1 MIKRTIVFTS
11 PCKVTVKDNQLIVEN
26 RDSGEVKKA
35 PVEDLGIVIIEH
47 PMTNISIPALNAL
60 SANNCAVVLCDT
72 RHMPVSMLF
81 NLESNSVQAERYRQQ
96 SEASLPFKKNLWK
109 QIIQAKILN
118 QSRLLSELGLDGEKL
133 KPYYMNVKS
142 GDTDN
147 REGIAASIYWDSLL
161 GKEFVRTRYGDDP
174 NPLLNY
180 GYAILRAG
188 MTRAIMGSGL
198 FPAFGLFHKNR
209 YNAFPLADDL
219 MEPYRPYVDQLVV
232 QSLREGKG
240 QLNTESK
247 QLLLKV
253 MFLDT
258 RFKDMTRPLELA
270 LSITTASMARCFAGE
285 SKTIEYPEL

>member
-11 PCKVTVKDNQLIVEN
+11 PCKVTAKDNQLVAEN
-26 RDSGEVKKA
+26 RDNGEVKKT
-35 PVEDLGIVIIEH
+35 PIEDLGIVIIEH

-60 SANNCAVVLCDT
+60 SANNCAVVLCDA
-72 RHMPVSMLF
+72 RHMPMSMLL
-81 NLESNSVQAERYRQQ
+81 NLDSNSVQAERYHQQ
-96 SEASLPFKKNLWK
+96 SEASVPLKKNLWK
-109 QIIQAKILN
+109 QIVQAKILN
-118 QSRLLSELGLDGEKL
+118 QSKLLSELGLDGEKL

-147 REGIAASIYWDSLL
+147 REGIAANLYWGTLL
-161 GKEFVRTRYGDDP
+161 GKEFVRTRYGADP

-198 FPAFGLFHKNR
+198 FPAFGLFHRNR

-219 MEPYRPYVDQLVV
+219 MEPYRPYVDQLAV
-232 QSLREGKG
+232 QLIRDGKE

-247 QLLLKV
+247 QRLLRV
-253 MFLDT
+253 MFLDA
-258 RFKDMTRPLELA
+258 RFKNVTRPLELA
-270 LSITTASMARCFAGE
+270 LSVTTASLARCFAGE

>member
-1 MIKRTIVFTS
+1 MIKRTIVFSS
-11 PCKVTVKDNQLIVEN
+11 PCKVSTKDNQLVAEN
-26 RDSGEVKKA
+26 RESGEVKRL

-60 SANNCAVVLCDT
+60 SANNCAVVFCDA
-72 RHMPVSMLF
+72 RHMPTSMLL
-81 NLESNSVQAERYRQQ
+81 NLDSNSIQAERYRQQ
-96 SEASLPFKKNLWK
+96 SEASLPLKKNLWK
-109 QIIQAKILN
+109 QIVQAKILN

-147 REGIAASIYWDSLL
+147 REGIAANLYWDFLL
-161 GKEFVRTRYGDDP
+161 GKEFVRTRYGEDP

-198 FPAFGLFHKNR
+198 FPAFGLFHRNR

-219 MEPYRPYVDQLVV
+219 MEPYRPFVDQLVV
-232 QSLREGKG
+232 QLIRDGKEH
-240 QLNTESK
+240 LNTESK
-247 QLLLKV
+247 QQLLKV
-253 MFLDT
+253 MFIDT

-270 LSITTASMARCFAGE
+270 LSVTTASLARCFAGE
-285 SKTIEYPEL
+285 SKVLEYPEL